1 MVKPKT
7 YRMIKTVTQDNL
19 VRFIY
24 GEISA
29 EEASLI
35 QEALTSDLE
44 LKELYDQLV
53 ESKAEL
59 NKIRLQ
65 PSQKVIDNIL
75 NYSRNSAPMEHLQ

>member
-1 MVKPKT
+1 
-7 YRMIKTVTQDNL
+7 MIKTVTQDNL

-59 NKIRLQ
+59 DKIRLQ
-65 PSQKVIDNIL
+65 PSQRVIDNIL

>member
-1 MVKPKT
+1 
-7 YRMIKTVTQDNL
+7 MIKTVTQDNL

>member
-1 MVKPKT
+1 
-7 YRMIKTVTQDNL
+7 MIKTVTQDNL

-59 NKIRLQ
+59 DKIRLQ

>member
-1 MVKPKT
+1 
-7 YRMIKTVTQDNL
+7 MIKTVTQDNL

-59 NKIRLQ
+59 DKFRLQ

>member
-59 NKIRLQ
+59 DKIRLQ

>member
-1 MVKPKT
+1 
-7 YRMIKTVTQDNL
+7 MIKTVTQDNL

-44 LKELYDQLV
+44 LKEIYDQLV

-59 NKIRLQ
+59 DKIRLQ

>member
-24 GEISA
+24 GETSA

-35 QEALTSDLE
+35 QEALSSNFE
-44 LKELYDQLV
+44 LKELYEQLL

-59 NKIRLQ
+59 DKVRLQ

-75 NYSRNSAPMEHLQ
+75 NYSKNSAPMEHLL